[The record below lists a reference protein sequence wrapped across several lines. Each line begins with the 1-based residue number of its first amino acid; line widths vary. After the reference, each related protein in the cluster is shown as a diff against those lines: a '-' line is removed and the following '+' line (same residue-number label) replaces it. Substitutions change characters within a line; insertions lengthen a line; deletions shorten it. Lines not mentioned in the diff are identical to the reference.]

1 MKARYPS
8 AKSVVLSTGTRNAA
22 DMSVTRRAILNT
34 LCGIALAGGMGLA
47 FSASAAYPERTIE
60 VIISF
65 PPAGATDALARAVG
79 QRLSEHLGQTVVV
92 QNRPG
97 AGGAIGLAAAA
108 RAQTEGYNLYLAA
121 TTNQAIAA
129 AIYPKQEA
137 NLLKD
142 FVPIGQVG
150 FAPHALVVPASLPIK
165 TVNELLAYLKEKP
178 GTYNF
183 ASQGTGTLSHLESEL
198 FVASN
203 QLDVVHI
210 PYKGSA
216 QALPDV
222 ANGSSTMMFDSI
234 TGSMPMVQAG
244 KVRYLAVAS
253 ATRASLLPDVPTLA
267 EAGVENVVADN
278 MFGLF
283 APKGVPVEV
292 LEKLSTAL
300 ETVLAEPELKAR
312 LAKQGS
318 ELSYAPAQALGEI
331 ITEEHRYW
339 AGVVKKADIKSQ

>member
-1 MKARYPS
+1 MKEMYPS
-8 AKSVVLSTGTRNAA
+8 VKSVGLSVGTRDVAA
-22 DMSVTRRAILNT
+22 ISPKRGVILNT
-34 LCGIALAGGMGLA
+34 LLGIVLTGGMGLA
-47 FSASAAYPERTIE
+47 FGAGAAYPERPIE

-150 FAPHALVVPASLPIK
+150 FAPHALVVPTSLPIK
-165 TVNELLAYLKEKP
+165 TVGELLAYLKEKP
-178 GTYNF
+178 GNYNF

-253 ATRASLLPDVPTLA
+253 ASRASLLPDVPTLA

-283 APKGVPVEV
+283 APKGVPVEI

-331 ITEEHRYW
+331 VTEEHRYW
-339 AGVVKKADIKSQ
+339 AGVVKTADIKPQ

>member
-1 MKARYPS
+1 MKAIFAY
-8 AKSVVLSTGTRNAA
+8 AKAVIELARNDESIHRTRHRL
-22 DMSVTRRAILNT
+22 TRK
-34 LCGIALAGGMGLA
+34 ALGGVALVASLA
-47 FSASAAYPERTIE
+47 MAFGAHAAYPERPIE

-79 QRLSEHLGQTVVV
+79 QGLSEKLGQTVVV

-97 AGGAIGLAAAA
+97 AGGAIGLTAAA
-108 RAQTEGYNLYLAA
+108 RAQPDGYTLYLAA

-129 AIYPKQEA
+129 AIYQQQDA
-137 NLLKD
+137 SLLKD

-165 TVNELLAYLKEKP
+165 TVSELLAYLKEKP
-178 GTYNF
+178 GAYNF

-198 FVASN
+198 FIASN
-203 QLDVVHI
+203 KLEVTHI
-210 PYKGSA
+210 PYKGSS

-222 ANGSSTMMFDSI
+222 ANGSSAMMFDSI

-244 KVRYLAVAS
+244 KIRYLAVAS
-253 ATRASLLPDVPTLA
+253 SSRVSLLPDVPTLT
-267 EAGVENVVADN
+267 EAGVKNVVADN
-278 MFGLF
+278 VFGLF
-283 APKGVPVEV
+283 APKGVAPEIAA
-292 LEKLSTAL
+292 KLSRVL
-300 ETVLAEPELKAR
+300 ETVLAEPQLKTR

-318 ELSYAPAQALGEI
+318 ELRYASAQALGET

-339 AGVVKKADIKSQ
+339 AGVVKTAGIKPQ

>member
-1 MKARYPS
+1 M
-8 AKSVVLSTGTRNAA
+8 
-22 DMSVTRRAILNT
+22 
-34 LCGIALAGGMGLA
+34 
-47 FSASAAYPERTIE
+47 
-60 VIISF
+60 
-65 PPAGATDALARAVG
+65 
-79 QRLSEHLGQTVVV
+79 VV

-108 RAQTEGYNLYLAA
+108 RAQTDGYNLYLAA

-129 AIYPKQEA
+129 AIYPKQEVS
-137 NLLKD
+137 LLKD

-165 TVNELLAYLKEKP
+165 SVGELLAYLKEKP

-203 QLDVVHI
+203 QLDMMHI

-222 ANGSSTMMFDSI
+222 ANGSSAMMFDSV

-244 KVRYLAVAS
+244 KIRYLAVAS
-253 ATRASLLPDVPTLA
+253 TSRVSLLPDVPTLA
-267 EAGVENVVADN
+267 EAGVKNVVADN
-278 MFGLF
+278 VFGLF
-283 APKGVPVEV
+283 APKGVPTEV
-292 LEKLSTAL
+292 VATLSTAL
-300 ETVLAEPELKAR
+300 EAVLADPGLKAS

-318 ELSYAPAQALGEI
+318 EVSYAAPQALGATI
-331 ITEEHRYW
+331 AEEHRYW
-339 AGVVKKADIKSQ
+339 AGVVKTADIKPQ